1 MTRKLLLIV
10 SEATKN
16 GAEFFTQPYGLQPEQ
31 ARVTGPASLNY
42 IGLSNFA
49 AVILDSP
56 SLIKDLRKISH
67 GIRDDSAT
75 EALWSLFS
83 GEYNVPLFILVNKKA
98 SPSID
103 MRNLD
108 INYILP
114 KEIKDL
120 AGELGIKSGPT
131 QNTIGSAAEMLT
143 ADDIKIMAQQGI
155 RTLEPGMRLTGWA
168 EETAK
173 TLGINQKENRIHLLV
188 DLTNLAGRSFFK
200 QIKSEIFDISTALR
214 DAYFVVN
221 PIHMPFFAELFPG
234 LRHRLVSPTIH
245 WAAQG
250 AYTGEV
256 SAAML
261 ADLKCYGAIVPA
273 KPPYCEEKHIESLFI
288 QAQKYDLQLFSTF
301 TLANNQAC
309 DIIATDRNTGK
320 PMIPVYSRQL
330 GKSSTESCALIAD
343 LSFFKEKLI
352 NGKEFFING

>member
-10 SEATKN
+10 TEATKN

-31 ARVTGPASLNY
+31 ARITGPASLNY

-49 AVILDSP
+49 AVILDCP

-83 GEYNVPLFILVNKKA
+83 GEYNIPLFILVNKKA

-103 MRNLD
+103 MRNLG
-108 INYILP
+108 ISYILP

-120 AGELGIKSGPT
+120 ALELGVKCGTAQSPIGPA
-131 QNTIGSAAEMLT
+131 SEMLT
-143 ADDIKIMAQQGI
+143 ADDVKEMAQKGI

-173 TLGINQKENRIHLLV
+173 TLGMSLKESKTHFLL
-188 DLTNLAGRSFFK
+188 DLTNLSSRSSFE
-200 QIKSEIFDISTALR
+200 QIKSDIFDISTALR
-214 DAYFVVN
+214 DAFFVVN
-221 PIHMPFFAELFPG
+221 PLHMPFFAELFPG
-234 LRHRLVSPTIH
+234 LRHRMVSPTIH
-245 WAAQG
+245 WAAKG
-250 AYTGEV
+250 AFTGEI

-273 KPPYCEEKHIESLFI
+273 RLPYCEKKQLDSLFA

-301 TLANNQAC
+301 TLANKQAC
-309 DIIATDRNTGK
+309 DIIATESNTGK
-320 PMIPVYSRQL
+320 PMIPVYSQQPGISL
-330 GKSSTESCALIAD
+330 TESSALIAD
-343 LSFFKEKLI
+343 LSFFKKKLI